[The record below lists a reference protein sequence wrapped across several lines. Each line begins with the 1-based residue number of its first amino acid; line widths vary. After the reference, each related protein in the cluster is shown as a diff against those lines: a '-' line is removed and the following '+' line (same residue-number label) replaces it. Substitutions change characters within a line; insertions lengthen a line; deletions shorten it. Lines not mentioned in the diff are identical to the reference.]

1 MSMTKTSAVIVCCV
15 MKIRRKTKQ
24 RNSVTF
30 FIRLSTKH
38 KHHMS
43 WAVIWRKLLIVF
55 ARIWKRGTVECFRA
69 SVREKKH
76 QPLHIR
82 MWWEYPVK
90 FTQSMKITFM
100 FTCIQAHPKRHNQH
114 AKRFNQI
121 TCYDVIVFLCICIFV
136 FYFFSFFFNSTLFID
151 YALTNCM
158 AVHFYTKWIDSSDE
172 FYIFSLHVMSFFC

>member
-1 MSMTKTSAVIVCCV
+1 MMSMTKTSAVIVCCV

-136 FYFFSFFFNSTLFID
+136 FYFFFSSIRLYSLTMHLRIVWLFTFIQSG
-151 YALTNCM
+151 L
-158 AVHFYTKWIDSSDE
+158 IR
-172 FYIFSLHVMSFFC
+172 VMNFTYFHSM